1 MQITVVDKL
10 IPWSIKFV
18 DKAGG
23 GGGGRKPKKTVSYV
37 IVVYLSIS
45 FVFVLTKVFPFS
57 KFATLRC

>member
-1 MQITVVDKL
+1 MQITVVDRL
-10 IPWSIKFV
+10 IPLSIKFV
-18 DKAGG
+18 DKGG
-23 GGGGRKPKKTVSYV
+23 GGGGRKPKQTVSYV

>member
-1 MQITVVDKL
+1 MQITVVDRL
-10 IPWSIKFV
+10 IPLSIKFV
-18 DKAGG
+18 DKG
-23 GGGGRKPKKTVSYV
+23 GGGGRKPKQTVSYV

>member
-1 MQITVVDKL
+1 MQITVVDRL

-23 GGGGRKPKKTVSYV
+23 GGGRKPKQTVSYV

>member
-1 MQITVVDKL
+1 MQITVVDRL
-10 IPWSIKFV
+10 IPLSITFV
-18 DKAGG
+18 DKGG
-23 GGGGRKPKKTVSYV
+23 GGGGRKPKQTVSYV